1 MLPPFLVAATCLN
14 LLVATVQPAIR
25 AEMDDSGVRS
35 SMRIDA
41 PEGLPLEVPVIRSR
55 NRSAALKLPPAP
67 VRGPD
72 GATRPVPYLVDLRD
86 QLDFEGAATLLA
98 GRSRSRQAQR
108 AWVIDALAAI
118 AARSQKRLRPLL
130 EELQRKGE
138 ISSFTQI
145 SIVNRLVVVGRPGA
159 IRTLSESAEV
169 ESISRRVEA
178 EGSLFD
184 DAAAAQSSAAP
195 LPPGWALDAIG
206 APEAWRT
213 GIDGSG
219 VTVGLIDSGASNL
232 HEQLRGNYRG
242 GPSSWFDPLHETSGP
257 NDVQTGHG
265 TAVLSCA
272 VGQGRHDV
280 TFGAAPGA
288 RWVAAVGLNG
298 SRYDNVLVTRA
309 ADWMLNVAQ
318 PDVLVLAFRAPGTGC
333 DDSLRRIVNAFRAAE
348 IVVIFAA
355 GNAGPG
361 PRTDISPANYSQ
373 LFPGSSNALSVGAV
387 DSARKGDPRSS
398 RGPSRCGGILF
409 PQIVAPGTDVP
420 VAAAAATSLY
430 RHATGTSFAAG
441 YVAGASALLLQQ
453 FPQARVDQIEEALR
467 RSAIDLGAPGP
478 DSTYGYGLISVPAAM
493 EYLRSRLLSQ

>member
-1 MLPPFLVAATCLN
+1 MLPLFLVAATCLN
-14 LLVATVQPAIR
+14 LPVATVQPAIR
-25 AEMDDSGVRS
+25 AEMDESGLRS
-35 SMRIDA
+35 SIRIEA
-41 PEGLPLEVPVIRSR
+41 PEGLPSDVPVIRSR
-55 NRSAALKLPPAP
+55 NRRAALKLPPAP
-67 VRGPD
+67 VRGSD

-86 QLDFEGAATLLA
+86 QLDFERAAPLLA
-98 GRSRSRQAQR
+98 GRPPSRQAQR

-169 ESISRRVEA
+169 DSIARRVES

-184 DAAAAQSSAAP
+184 DAAAPPNGGSA
-195 LPPGWALDAIG
+195 PPGWALDAIG
-206 APEAWRT
+206 APEAWRM
-213 GIDGSG
+213 GIDGTG

-232 HEQLRGNYRG
+232 HEQLRGNFRG
-242 GPSSWFDPLHETSGP
+242 GPSSWFDPSDP
-257 NDVQTGHG
+257 SYVQTGHG

-272 VGQGRHDV
+272 VGQGHRDA

-288 RWVAAVGLNG
+288 RWVAAVGLDG

-348 IVVIFAA
+348 VLVIFAA

-373 LFPGSSNALSVGAV
+373 LFPGSGNALSVGAV

-420 VAAAAATSLY
+420 VAAAAGTSLY
-430 RHATGTSFAAG
+430 RRATGTSFAAG

-453 FPQARVDQIEEALR
+453 FPQARADQVEEALR

-478 DSTYGYGLISVPAAM
+478 DSTYGYGLISVPAAI

>member
-1 MLPPFLVAATCLN
+1 MLAAFLVAAACLN
-14 LLVATVQPAIR
+14 FRVATVQPAIR
-25 AEMDDSGVRS
+25 AEMDESGLRTS
-35 SMRIDA
+35 IRIDV
-41 PEGLPLEVPVIRSR
+41 PEGLPRDVPVIRSR
-55 NRSAALKLPPAP
+55 NRRAALKLRP
-67 VRGPD
+67 GPIA
-72 GATRPVPYLVDLRD
+72 GPGSATRPMPYLLDLRD
-86 QLDFEGAATLLA
+86 QLDFERAAALLA
-98 GRSRSRQAQR
+98 GTSMSRQAQR
-108 AWVIDALAAI
+108 AWMIDALAGI
-118 AARSQKRLRPLL
+118 AARSQKRLQPLL
-130 EELQRKGE
+130 DELQRKGE

-145 SIVNRLVVVGRPGA
+145 SIVNRLVVVGRPSA

-169 ESISRRVEA
+169 DSIARRVEA

-184 DAAAAQSSAAP
+184 DAAAQSNVDPVPS
-195 LPPGWALDAIG
+195 GWALDALG
-206 APEAWRT
+206 APQTWRT

-242 GPSSWFDPLHETSGP
+242 GPSSWFDPLHESPGP

-265 TAVLSCA
+265 TAILSCA
-272 VGQGRHDV
+272 VGQGRNDV

-355 GNAGPG
+355 GNAGPD
-361 PRTDISPANYSQ
+361 PRTDVSPANYSQ
-373 LFPGSSNALSVGAV
+373 LFPGSGSALSVGGV

-398 RGPSRCGGILF
+398 RGPSRCGGVLF

-420 VAAAAATSLY
+420 VAAAAGTSLY
-430 RHATGTSFAAG
+430 RRATGTSFAAG
-441 YVAGASALLLQQ
+441 YVAGAAALLLQQ
-453 FPQARVDQIEEALR
+453 FPHARVGQIEEALR
-467 RSAIDLGAPGP
+467 RSAIDLGPPGP

-493 EYLRSRLLSQ
+493 EYLRSRVLSQ